1 MATALSYR
9 YRRGDRCSRSRVWCR
24 VGSVAGWA
32 EPRAQKKQFHV
43 FYIFKR
49 ARHRTVTS
57 GRQRLCRELTSC
69 VVPLPARG
77 AGGAARTALGPSGS
91 AEPQAEHEAQL
102 GFLAP
107 WLARARSGRRTTRA
121 LARASKR
128 RARGQ
133 GARPGARERSG
144 LVVVLAIC
152 EHFPRKAVIQ
162 SHLAAARMGRMS
174 CSSTS
179 SST

>member
-1 MATALSYR
+1 MASRWLRLYRIAIGAVSGDR
-9 YRRGDRCSRSRVWCR
+9 YRTVPRCSRSRAR
-24 VGSVAGWA
+24 VGCGLGRA
-32 EPRAQKKQFHV
+32 PRAKKPVSRFLYFQTGTAPH
-43 FYIFKR
+43 
-49 ARHRTVTS
+49 
-57 GRQRLCRELTSC
+57 C

-77 AGGAARTALGPSGS
+77 AGGAARTALGPS